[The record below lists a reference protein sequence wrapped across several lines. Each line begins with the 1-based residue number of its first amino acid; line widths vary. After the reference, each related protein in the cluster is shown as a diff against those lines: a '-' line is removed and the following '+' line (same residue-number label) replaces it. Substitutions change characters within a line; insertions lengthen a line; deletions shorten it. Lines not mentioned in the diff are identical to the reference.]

1 MAVFGFRYLLNGHH
15 GVHERGAVRGGP
27 KAGRGYAQSPQ
38 RSSCPWTAIGRPKS
52 SDDSRRPHHHP
63 YWCDWLSLVPP
74 LPQDKARALDN
85 QQALDRE
92 SAYCHSFG
100 SREMSELWLPRWH
113 CPFLFWPRGGRKR
126 RVGFWTWDCGWLMA
140 INSISHLSS
149 LPHYWVV
156 AGLSWW
162 VLPCCC
168 EAGLLEEGAS
178 KEQRRSAAEEA
189 ATACSDVRSTAEQ
202 QQGSTHQL
210 NPPTTQ

>member
-1 MAVFGFRYLLNGHH
+1 MTSVGGSAVVDVAAVVWGDYAGSPAVHCPCRPGSDHTVLKFSLLGSYR
-15 GVHERGAVRGGP
+15 VVTV
-27 KAGRGYAQSPQ
+27 
-38 RSSCPWTAIGRPKS
+38 C
-52 SDDSRRPHHHP
+52 
-63 YWCDWLSLVPP
+63 SLVLP
-74 LPQDKARALDN
+74 LPQDRARALDN

-168 EAGLLEEGAS
+168 EAGLLEEGAYDTATGP
-178 KEQRRSAAEEA
+178 RRAGLFHRLSLALAGLPVATPRAARRA
-189 ATACSDVRSTAEQ
+189 RPLVGHAPRTKAGIATA
-202 QQGSTHQL
+202 
-210 NPPTTQ
+210 NW

>member
-1 MAVFGFRYLLNGHH
+1 MGGRNRLTTLVIIITTHIGVTGLASYHRYRRIEH
-15 GVHERGAVRGGP
+15 VHWITS
-27 KAGRGYAQSPQ
+27 KH
-38 RSSCPWTAIGRPKS
+38 WT
-52 SDDSRRPHHHP
+52 
-63 YWCDWLSLVPP
+63 
-74 LPQDKARALDN
+74 
-85 QQALDRE
+85 E

-210 NPPTTQ
+210 NPAIRSFDRRRAAFRGCSAILKVPGGRRVGGAPAPGCLRAYR

>member
-1 MAVFGFRYLLNGHH
+1 MWCSPVPAPSTDTRTDPAEGIAPRHDQPDMPNLLCGAAAHGQQLGGRNRLTTLVIIITTHIGVTGLASYHRYRRIEH
-15 GVHERGAVRGGP
+15 VHWITS
-27 KAGRGYAQSPQ
+27 KH
-38 RSSCPWTAIGRPKS
+38 WT
-52 SDDSRRPHHHP
+52 
-63 YWCDWLSLVPP
+63 
-74 LPQDKARALDN
+74 
-85 QQALDRE
+85 E

-168 EAGLLEEGAS
+168 EAGLLEEGA
-178 KEQRRSAAEEA
+178 RR
-189 ATACSDVRSTAEQ
+189 TQ
-202 QQGSTHQL
+202 QLHR
-210 NPPTTQ
+210 

>member
-1 MAVFGFRYLLNGHH
+1 M
-15 GVHERGAVRGGP
+15 P
-27 KAGRGYAQSPQ
+27 
-38 RSSCPWTAIGRPKS
+38 
-52 SDDSRRPHHHP
+52 
-63 YWCDWLSLVPP
+63 WCDWLSLVLPPP
-74 LPQDKARALDN
+74 LPQDRARALDN

-100 SREMSELWLPRWH
+100 SREKSELWLPWWH

-168 EAGLLEEGAS
+168 EAGLLRKNNEQADGQQPAEPGPAAAS
-178 KEQRRSAAEEA
+178 SQQPTAAALLVRRGCC
-189 ATACSDVRSTAEQ
+189 ATARQAWSLVRRDYGCCATAR
-202 QQGSTHQL
+202 
-210 NPPTTQ
+210 

>member
-1 MAVFGFRYLLNGHH
+1 MTNLLCGAAAHGQQLGGRNRLTTLVIIITTHIGVTGLASYHRYRRIEH
-15 GVHERGAVRGGP
+15 VHWITS
-27 KAGRGYAQSPQ
+27 KH
-38 RSSCPWTAIGRPKS
+38 WT
-52 SDDSRRPHHHP
+52 
-63 YWCDWLSLVPP
+63 
-74 LPQDKARALDN
+74 
-85 QQALDRE
+85 E

-168 EAGLLEEGAS
+168 EAGLLEEGAFAPDS
-178 KEQRRSAAEEA
+178 RLSNAAMAVPSSTRLLRSD
-189 ATACSDVRSTAEQ
+189 S
-202 QQGSTHQL
+202 
-210 NPPTTQ
+210 

>member
-1 MAVFGFRYLLNGHH
+1 MDT
-15 GVHERGAVRGGP
+15 
-27 KAGRGYAQSPQ
+27 GR
-38 RSSCPWTAIGRPKS
+38 
-52 SDDSRRPHHHP
+52 
-63 YWCDWLSLVPP
+63 
-74 LPQDKARALDN
+74 
-85 QQALDRE
+85 
-92 SAYCHSFG
+92 HSFG

-168 EAGLLEEGAS
+168 EAGLLEEGAYIWLPASASWLLEKGYLS
-178 KEQRRSAAEEA
+178 KNPPQRRSGPPGSLGHPPLALGIKLIRIQRPRAMISWHEPCLDPPWALLPLEPR
-189 ATACSDVRSTAEQ
+189 VRSLVGHFGLASIGTERTPHRPAYII
-202 QQGSTHQL
+202 G
-210 NPPTTQ
+210 

>member
-1 MAVFGFRYLLNGHH
+1 MGGRNRLTTLVITITTHIGVTGLASYHRYRRIEH
-15 GVHERGAVRGGP
+15 VHWITS
-27 KAGRGYAQSPQ
+27 KH
-38 RSSCPWTAIGRPKS
+38 WT
-52 SDDSRRPHHHP
+52 
-63 YWCDWLSLVPP
+63 
-74 LPQDKARALDN
+74 
-85 QQALDRE
+85 E

-168 EAGLLEEGAS
+168 SAVLLTSEQVVAAS
-178 KEQRRSAAEEA
+178 SAALRR
-189 ATACSDVRSTAEQ
+189 CSFDAPSSRSPASQ

-210 NPPTTQ
+210 NPLLPSSGGKLIK